1 MAARLVVDS
10 AMSIADVG
18 DAARAARD
26 GDRAALERFLTAIE
40 PDVWCFCFHVGPV
53 ARGAKLAQ
61 VAMLRIVTDLHRW
74 EDGPVSIW
82 ALRVTRSA
90 CRDRGT
96 RWWWRSD
103 SVPIGID
110 RETSPGHDAAETTSW
125 LLRSL
130 PVELREVIVLTQLI
144 GLSYAETGDV
154 VGCSAL
160 RIRSQVA
167 AGRSILAEGLRG
179 RGG

>member
-1 MAARLVVDS
+1 
-10 AMSIADVG
+10 MSIADVD

-26 GDRAALERFLTAIE
+26 GDRRALARFLTAIE

-53 ARGAKLAQ
+53 ARGAELAQ

-74 EDGPVSIW
+74 EDGPVSTW

-90 CRDRGT
+90 CRDRG
-96 RWWWRSD
+96 RIRSWRRSD

-110 RETSPGHDAAETTSW
+110 RETLTGRDAAETTSW

-130 PVELREVIVLTQLI
+130 PVELREAIVLTQLI
-144 GLSYAETGDV
+144 GLSYAQTGDV
-154 VGCSAL
+154 VGSSAL
-160 RIRSQVA
+160 GIRSQVA
-167 AGRSILAEGLRG
+167 AGRSILAELLRG